1 MRVDPSLFGVRGTAR
16 LRRAAARILARA
28 VDAVD
33 PYEATL
39 RALRVAPG
47 RLVVA
52 GRPYPLAPGAR
63 VIAVGTGKAGAPMA
77 RAVED
82 ALGDRLT
89 GGVVTV
95 KTGYTAPLR
104 RIALREAGHPIPDA
118 AGETAARDIVRAVS
132 GLRARDLVVCLFS
145 GGGSALLPLPQRGV
159 SLDDIIRT
167 TDLLLRSGA
176 TIEEV
181 NTVRKHLS
189 QVAGGQLARA
199 AAPARVVTLV
209 VSDIVG
215 SPLDAIASGPT
226 VPDPTTYADAL
237 GVLDRYGLT
246 DRVPP
251 AARETLRRGAAGDLP
266 ETPKPGDPA
275 FRGAHVTVVADNATA
290 ARAAMTEA
298 RRLGFHARLLSTYI
312 EGEARSAGRVLAGIA
327 RQIAAT
333 GEPVPRPACLVAG
346 GETTVTVTGGGRG
359 GRNQE
364 LALAAAHALEG
375 TADTLLVSFATDGTD
390 GPTDAA
396 GGVADG
402 TTLARARARG
412 LDPARHLAE
421 NNAYPLLD
429 AVGDLIRTGPT
440 NTNVTDLMLV
450 LSGRVPSRRTR
461 S

>member
-1 MRVDPSLFGVRGTAR
+1 VRVDQSLFGVRGTAR
-16 LRRAAARILARA
+16 LRRAAVRMLARA
-28 VDAVD
+28 IDAVD
-33 PYEATL
+33 PYAATR

-52 GRPYPLAPGAR
+52 GRAYPLAPGAR
-63 VIAVGTGKAGAPMA
+63 VIVVGTGKAGAPMA

-89 GGVVTV
+89 GGVVAV

-118 AGETAARDIVRAVS
+118 AGEAAAREIVRAVG
-132 GLRARDLVVCLFS
+132 GLRARDLVICLFS

-159 SLDDIIRT
+159 SLDDIVRT

-181 NTVRKHLS
+181 NAVRKHLS
-189 QVAGGQLARA
+189 QIAGGQLARA

-246 DRVPP
+246 DRVP
-251 AARETLRRGAAGDLP
+251 AAVRETLRRGAAGDLP
-266 ETPKPGDPA
+266 ETPKLRDPA

-290 ARAAMTEA
+290 ARAAMAEA
-298 RRLGFHARLLSTYI
+298 RRLGFHARLLSTYV
-312 EGEARSAGRVLAGIA
+312 EGEARYAGRVLAGIA

-421 NNAYPLLD
+421 NDAYPLLD

-450 LSGRVPSRRTR
+450 LCGRVPSRRTR